1 MQVPSTNPVAQ
12 GTYQNSKESHK
23 SQFYPLQNLSDSMK
37 IRPLISLM
45 AGLVLTAM
53 ASAQSPVTRSL
64 STFDKIAISGGFDAI
79 ILQEGSSE
87 SVSLDV
93 SGIDADKIITEVK
106 GNTLEI
112 GMKKGNYRNFKARIT
127 VTYRNLHKIANS
139 GSSDIEVVSVLK
151 GDKFEI
157 ASSGSGNFKG
167 EFDVKDLSI
176 AISGSSEM
184 ALKGK
189 ADNQSI
195 KISGSG
201 DILASDLKGSQAEVS
216 ISGSGDVKLGVD
228 GPVRTAVS
236 GSGRVTSNKR

>member
-1 MQVPSTNPVAQ
+1 
-12 GTYQNSKESHK
+12 
-23 SQFYPLQNLSDSMK
+23 MK
-37 IRPLISLM
+37 IRPFISLM

-53 ASAQSPVTRSL
+53 ASAQTRSL

-93 SGIDADKIITEVK
+93 SGINADKIITEVK

-112 GMKKGNYRNFKARIT
+112 GMKKGNYNNFKARIT
-127 VTYRNLHKIANS
+127 VTYRNLQKIANS

-157 ASSGSGNFKG
+157 ASSGSGDFKG
-167 EFDVKDLSI
+167 AFDVKDLNI
-176 AISGSSEM
+176 AISGSSDM

-189 ADNQSI
+189 ADNQAI

-201 DILASDLKGSQAEVS
+201 DILASDLKGSQASVA

-236 GSGRVTSNKR
+236 GSGRVTSNKK

>member
-1 MQVPSTNPVAQ
+1 
-12 GTYQNSKESHK
+12 
-23 SQFYPLQNLSDSMK
+23 MK

-53 ASAQSPVTRSL
+53 ASAQTRSL

-93 SGIDADKIITEVK
+93 SGINADKIITEVK

-112 GMKKGNYRNFKARIT
+112 GMKKGNYNNFKARIT
-127 VTYRNLHKIANS
+127 VTYRNLQKIANS

-157 ASSGSGNFKG
+157 ASSGSGDFKG
-167 EFDVKDLSI
+167 AFDVKDLNI
-176 AISGSSEM
+176 AISGSSDM

-189 ADNQSI
+189 ADNQAI

-201 DILASDLKGSQAEVS
+201 DILASDLKGSQASVA

-228 GPVRTAVS
+228 GPIRTSVS
-236 GSGRVTSNKR
+236 GSGRVTSNKK

>member
-1 MQVPSTNPVAQ
+1 
-12 GTYQNSKESHK
+12 
-23 SQFYPLQNLSDSMK
+23 MK

-53 ASAQSPVTRSL
+53 ASAQTRSL

-112 GMKKGNYRNFKARIT
+112 GMKKGNYNNFKARIT
-127 VTYRNLHKIANS
+127 VTYRNLQKIANS

-157 ASSGSGNFKG
+157 ASSGSGDFKG
-167 EFDVKDLSI
+167 AFDVKDLNI
-176 AISGSSEM
+176 AISGSSDM

-189 ADNQSI
+189 ADNQAI

-201 DILASDLKGSQAEVS
+201 DILASDLKGSQASVA

-228 GPVRTAVS
+228 GPIRTSVS
-236 GSGRVTSNKR
+236 GSGRVTSNKK

>member
-1 MQVPSTNPVAQ
+1 
-12 GTYQNSKESHK
+12 
-23 SQFYPLQNLSDSMK
+23 MK

-53 ASAQSPVTRSL
+53 ASAQTRSL

-112 GMKKGNYRNFKARIT
+112 GMKKGNYNNFKARIT
-127 VTYRNLHKIANS
+127 VTYRNLQKIANS

-157 ASSGSGNFKG
+157 ASSGSGDFKG
-167 EFDVKDLSI
+167 AFDVKDLNI
-176 AISGSSEM
+176 AISGSSDM

-189 ADNQSI
+189 ADNQAI

-201 DILASDLKGSQAEVS
+201 DILASDLKGSQASVA

-236 GSGRVTSNKR
+236 GSGRVTSNKK

>member
-1 MQVPSTNPVAQ
+1 M
-12 GTYQNSKESHK
+12 YI
-23 SQFYPLQNLSDSMK
+23 YPLQNLSDSMK

-53 ASAQSPVTRSL
+53 ASAQTRSL

-112 GMKKGNYRNFKARIT
+112 GMKKGNYNNFKARIT
-127 VTYRNLHKIANS
+127 VTYRNLQKIANS

-157 ASSGSGNFKG
+157 ASSGSGDFKG
-167 EFDVKDLSI
+167 AFDVKDLNI
-176 AISGSSEM
+176 AISGSSDM

-189 ADNQSI
+189 ADNQAI

-201 DILASDLKGSQAEVS
+201 DILASDLKGSQASVA

-228 GPVRTAVS
+228 GPVRTSVS
-236 GSGRVTSNKR
+236 GSGRVTSNKK

>member
-1 MQVPSTNPVAQ
+1 
-12 GTYQNSKESHK
+12 
-23 SQFYPLQNLSDSMK
+23 MK
-37 IRPLISLM
+37 IRPFISLM

-53 ASAQSPVTRSL
+53 ASAQTRSL

-93 SGIDADKIITEVK
+93 SGINADKIITEVK

-112 GMKKGNYRNFKARIT
+112 GMKKGNYNNFKARIT
-127 VTYRNLHKIANS
+127 VTYRNLQKIANS

-157 ASSGSGNFKG
+157 ASSGSGDFKG
-167 EFDVKDLSI
+167 AFDVKDLNI
-176 AISGSSEM
+176 AISGSSDM

-189 ADNQSI
+189 ADNQAI

-201 DILASDLKGSQAEVS
+201 DILASDLKGSQASVA

-228 GPVRTAVS
+228 GPIRTSVS
-236 GSGRVTSNKR
+236 GSGRVTSNKK

>member
-1 MQVPSTNPVAQ
+1 M
-12 GTYQNSKESHK
+12 YI
-23 SQFYPLQNLSDSMK
+23 YPLQNLSDSMK
-37 IRPLISLM
+37 IRPFISLM

-53 ASAQSPVTRSL
+53 ASAQTRSL

-112 GMKKGNYRNFKARIT
+112 GMKKGNYNNFKARIT
-127 VTYRNLHKIANS
+127 VTYRNLQKIANS

-157 ASSGSGNFKG
+157 ASSGSGDFKG
-167 EFDVKDLSI
+167 AFDVKDLNI
-176 AISGSSEM
+176 AISGSSDM

-189 ADNQSI
+189 ADNQAI

-201 DILASDLKGSQAEVS
+201 DILASDLKGSQASVA

-228 GPVRTAVS
+228 GPVRTSVS

>member
-1 MQVPSTNPVAQ
+1 
-12 GTYQNSKESHK
+12 
-23 SQFYPLQNLSDSMK
+23 MK
-37 IRPLISLM
+37 IRPFISLM

-53 ASAQSPVTRSL
+53 ASAQTRSL

-112 GMKKGNYRNFKARIT
+112 GMKKGNYNNFKARIT
-127 VTYRNLHKIANS
+127 VTYRNLQKIANS

-157 ASSGSGNFKG
+157 ASSGSGDFKG
-167 EFDVKDLSI
+167 AFDVKDLNI
-176 AISGSSEM
+176 AISGSSDM

-189 ADNQSI
+189 ADNQAI

-201 DILASDLKGSQAEVS
+201 DILASDLKGSQASVA

-228 GPVRTAVS
+228 GPIRTSVS
-236 GSGRVTSNKR
+236 GSGRVTSNKK

>member
-1 MQVPSTNPVAQ
+1 M
-12 GTYQNSKESHK
+12 YI
-23 SQFYPLQNLSDSMK
+23 YPLQNLSDSMK
-37 IRPLISLM
+37 IRPFISLM

-53 ASAQSPVTRSL
+53 ASAQTRSL

-112 GMKKGNYRNFKARIT
+112 GMKKGNYNNFKARIT
-127 VTYRNLHKIANS
+127 VTYRNLQKIANS

-157 ASSGSGNFKG
+157 ASSGSGDFKG
-167 EFDVKDLSI
+167 AFDVKDLNI
-176 AISGSSEM
+176 AISGSSDM

-189 ADNQSI
+189 ADNQAI

-201 DILASDLKGSQAEVS
+201 DILASDLKGSQASVA

-228 GPVRTAVS
+228 GPVRTSVS
-236 GSGRVTSNKR
+236 GSGRVTSNKK

>member
-1 MQVPSTNPVAQ
+1 M
-12 GTYQNSKESHK
+12 YI
-23 SQFYPLQNLSDSMK
+23 YPLQNLSDSMK
-37 IRPLISLM
+37 IRPFISLM

-53 ASAQSPVTRSL
+53 ASAQTRSL

-112 GMKKGNYRNFKARIT
+112 GMKKGNYNNFKARIT
-127 VTYRNLHKIANS
+127 VTYRNLQKIANS

-157 ASSGSGNFKG
+157 ASSGSGDFKG
-167 EFDVKDLSI
+167 AFDVKDLNI
-176 AISGSSEM
+176 AISGSSDM

-189 ADNQSI
+189 ADNQAI

-201 DILASDLKGSQAEVS
+201 DILASDLKGSQASVA

-228 GPVRTAVS
+228 GPIRTSVS
-236 GSGRVTSNKR
+236 GSGRVTSNKK

>member
-1 MQVPSTNPVAQ
+1 
-12 GTYQNSKESHK
+12 
-23 SQFYPLQNLSDSMK
+23 MK
-37 IRPLISLM
+37 IRPFISLM

-53 ASAQSPVTRSL
+53 ASAQTRSL
-64 STFDKIAISGGFDAI
+64 SSFDQIAISGGFDAI

-87 SVSLDV
+87 SVSLDI

-112 GMKKGNYRNFKARIT
+112 GVKKGNYRNFKARIT
-127 VTYRNLHKIANS
+127 VTYRNLRRIANS

-167 EFDVKDLSI
+167 EFDVKDLKI
-176 AISGSSEM
+176 AISGSSDM

-189 ADNQSI
+189 ADNQAI

-201 DILASDLKGSQAEVS
+201 DILASDLKGSQASVA

-228 GPVRTAVS
+228 GPVRTSVS
-236 GSGRVTSNKR
+236 GSGRVTTNKK

>member
-1 MQVPSTNPVAQ
+1 MQVPGTNPVAQ
-12 GTYQNSKESHK
+12 GTYQNSRA
-23 SQFYPLQNLSDSMK
+23 QFYPLQNLSDSMK
-37 IRPLISLM
+37 IRPFISLM

-64 STFDKIAISGGFDAI
+64 SAFDQIAISGGFDAI

-112 GMKKGNYRNFKARIT
+112 GMKKGNYKSFKARIT
-127 VTYRNLHKIANS
+127 VTYRNLHRIANS
-139 GSSDIEVVSVLK
+139 GSSDIEATSVLK

-157 ASSGSGNFKG
+157 ASSGSGDFKG
-167 EFDVKDLSI
+167 AFDVKDLNI
-176 AISGSSEM
+176 AISGSSDM

-189 ADNQSI
+189 ADNQAI

-201 DILASDLKGSQAEVS
+201 DILASDLKGSQASVA

-236 GSGRVTSNKR
+236 GSGRVTSNKK

>member
-1 MQVPSTNPVAQ
+1 
-12 GTYQNSKESHK
+12 
-23 SQFYPLQNLSDSMK
+23 MK

-53 ASAQSPVTRSL
+53 ASAQTRSL
-64 STFDKIAISGGFDAI
+64 SAFDQIAISGGFDAI

-106 GNTLEI
+106 NNTLEI
-112 GMKKGNYRNFKARIT
+112 GVKRGNYRNFKARIT
-127 VTYRNLHKIANS
+127 VTYRNLRRIANS

-167 EFDVKDLSI
+167 EFDVKDLKI
-176 AISGSSEM
+176 AISGSSDM

-189 ADNQSI
+189 ADNQAI

-201 DILASDLKGSQAEVS
+201 DILASDLKGSQASVA

-228 GPVRTAVS
+228 GPVRTSVS
-236 GSGRVTSNKR
+236 GSGRVTTNKK

>member
-1 MQVPSTNPVAQ
+1 MQVPGTNPVAQ
-12 GTYQNSKESHK
+12 GTYQNSRA
-23 SQFYPLQNLSDSMK
+23 QFYPLQNLSDSMK

-53 ASAQSPVTRSL
+53 ASAQTRSL
-64 STFDKIAISGGFDAI
+64 SAFDQIAISGGFDAI

-106 GNTLEI
+106 NNTLEI
-112 GMKKGNYRNFKARIT
+112 GVKRGNYRNFKARIT
-127 VTYRNLHKIANS
+127 VTYRNLRRIANS

-167 EFDVKDLSI
+167 EFDVKDLKI
-176 AISGSSEM
+176 AISGSSDM

-189 ADNQSI
+189 ADNQAI

-201 DILASDLKGSQAEVS
+201 DILASDLKGSQASVA

-228 GPVRTAVS
+228 GPVRTSVS
-236 GSGRVTSNKR
+236 GSGRVTTNKR